1 MKMRKHNKRGF
12 SLIETL
18 ITIILVGVLS
28 MACGTMMIFAYSMFE
43 KVMGNGTA
51 SIEYKTF
58 RFRTEKI
65 FRNMTKDGPL
75 IYDMITDDICS
86 IENRPPVN
94 QQEEENCIKMDVE
107 YFPLPFPGEVYTRK
121 YYQNITG
128 NAATTKYRVNGVV
141 DPGVWQG
148 HVGRTVAVYSCVE
161 PKKKIEEYKRYLM
174 TMEVSTETAK
184 KMVVLY
190 SWDVVSGTDGKFAE
204 INNEATQE
212 SVYKKSDVL
221 LENGGSLRAKRE
233 VLLHDVYDF
242 QVTARLSNLALNR
255 IIDDEYAEIA
265 VVRLFVKLGEEADA
279 QYSNDFIFANKS
291 IYGDIDSLFTG
302 IDVNNIVP

>member
-1 MKMRKHNKRGF
+1 MMKNNKRGF
-12 SLIETL
+12 SLTETL
-18 ITIILVGVLS
+18 ITIILVGILS
-28 MACGTMMIFAYSMFE
+28 MACATMMIFAYSMFE

-75 IYDMITDDICS
+75 IFNMINDDICS
-86 IENRPPVN
+86 RENRPPAT
-94 QQEEENCIKMDVE
+94 QAEEENCIKMDVE
-107 YFPLPFPGEVYTRK
+107 YFPLPYPGEIYTRK
-121 YYQNITG
+121 YYQSVTG
-128 NAATTKYRVNGVV
+128 NATTKYRVNGVV
-141 DPGVWQG
+141 DPGIWQG

-161 PKKKIEEYKRYLM
+161 NEKTDAIYKRYLM
-174 TMEVSTETAK
+174 TMEVSSETAK
-184 KMVVLY
+184 KIVVLY
-190 SWDVVSGTDGKFAE
+190 SWDVVSESGGRFKKINSEAE
-204 INNEATQE
+204 QEAT
-212 SVYKKSDVL
+212 YKKSDAL
-221 LENGGSLRAKRE
+221 LESGGDLNAKRE

-242 QVTARLSNLALNR
+242 QVTPRLSNLALNR
-255 IIDDEYAEIA
+255 IIDDDYADIA

-302 IDVNNIVP
+302 INTANIVEN